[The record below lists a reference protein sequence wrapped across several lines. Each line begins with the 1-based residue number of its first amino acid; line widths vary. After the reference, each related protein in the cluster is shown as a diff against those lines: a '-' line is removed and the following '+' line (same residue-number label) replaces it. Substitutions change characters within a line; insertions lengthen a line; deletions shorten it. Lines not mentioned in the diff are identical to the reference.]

1 MKFKKTL
8 KIFLVV
14 FLLAVLV
21 YVFFGIKGKSQPEIV
36 TEMSADGKDVK
47 FYTYNEKGR
56 KTLELTCSEAY
67 KKSND
72 KTLMKKIHGLIFKEG
87 RMDRDIKIFGD
98 EGFVENNFYNFYV
111 AGNARLVSKD
121 FIISSQHFN
130 LKNRV
135 ELSSA
140 PMVYYQT
147 DVLKGSAAN
156 GMEYYIDS
164 NTLKFNKTKGTYK
177 RDKRSFDY
185 ETNVWWFFEK
195 SKVMALEKEVVIKE
209 DKSLLRSDWVT
220 LKFDDKLTR
229 VVEASTQN
237 NSYLFMQDPG
247 KNEIKEIK
255 SANIVNLY
263 DEEGHLTFIKVM
275 KDAQIL
281 LKTET
286 NRTLIASQDVEM
298 NIDGPTGKTKNVH
311 IPMRGVIENTGKTTF
326 KVIAD
331 TIDAQ
336 YNQQGEISR
345 CQGTGNVEFII
356 EEYKGFTNKI
366 NYNIEKKTI
375 TLEGENSQIKNKNNS
390 FTSSQFMVQVD
401 KKILT
406 SNQAVKSLIYV
417 EKENALFSTDPI
429 YINSA
434 KFTIFE
440 KEKKFKYDQQ
450 VNLNQG
456 DTRLN
461 GKSLEISQDGR
472 ISAQGS
478 VDFSFKKGKKGDK
491 EVAVKGDQLTFNPEK
506 KRIDIV
512 GNALVKSD
520 VNVLRAGRFVL
531 QFNEKN
537 EIGDIIG
544 EEDIYFTKEELTGT
558 SRRVKWQFNREI
570 MVLQGSPQVVNQS
583 GQRTTGKELSINLQ
597 DNKITILSAES
608 ERSETVIQ

>member
-21 YVFFGIKGKSQPEIV
+21 YVFSGIKGKSQPGIV

-47 FYTYNEKGR
+47 FYTYNEKGK

-67 KKSND
+67 KESND
-72 KTLMKKIHGLIFKEG
+72 KTLMKKIQGLIFKEG

-111 AGNARLVSKD
+111 EGNARLVSKD
-121 FIISSQHFN
+121 FIISSEHFN
-130 LKNRV
+130 LKNRA
-135 ELSSA
+135 ELFSA
-140 PMVYYQT
+140 PVVHYQT
-147 DVLKGSAAN
+147 DVLKGSATN
-156 GMEYYIDS
+156 GMEYYINS

-177 RDKRSFDY
+177 RDKRRFDY
-185 ETNVWWFFEK
+185 QTNVWWFFEK

-220 LKFDDKLTR
+220 LKFNDDLTR
-229 VVEASTQN
+229 VVETSTQN
-237 NSYLFMQDPG
+237 NSYLYMEDTE

-263 DEEGHLTFIKVM
+263 DDEGHLTFLKVM

-281 LKTET
+281 LKSET
-286 NRTLIASQDVEM
+286 NRTLIVSQSVEM
-298 NIDGPTGKTKNVH
+298 NFDGPTGKTKSVN
-311 IPMRGVIENTGKTTF
+311 IPMRGVIENTGKTGF

-331 TIDAQ
+331 TIDVQ
-336 YNQQGEISR
+336 YNQEGEISR

-356 EEYKGFTNKI
+356 EEYKGLTNKI
-366 NYNIEKKTI
+366 NYNIDKETI
-375 TLEGENSQIKNKNNS
+375 TLEGENSQIKNKNNT
-390 FTSSQFMVQVD
+390 FTSSQFMVKVD

-406 SNQAVKSLIYV
+406 SNQAVKSLIHV

-429 YINSA
+429 YINSTR
-434 KFTIFE
+434 FTIFE
-440 KEKKFKYDQQ
+440 KEKKFQYDQQ

-461 GKSLEISQDGR
+461 AKSLEINEDGR
-472 ISAQGS
+472 VSAQGS
-478 VDFSFKKGKKGDK
+478 VDFSFKKGDK
-491 EVAVKGDQLTFNPEK
+491 EVAVKGDQLTFNPEE

-512 GNALVKSD
+512 GNAIVKSD

-537 EIGDIIG
+537 EIGDING
-544 EEDIYFTKEELTGT
+544 EGDIYFTKEELSGT
-558 SRRVKWQFNREI
+558 SRRVKWLFNQEI
-570 MVLQGSPQVVNQS
+570 LILQGSPQVVNQS

-597 DNKITILSAES
+597 NNKITILSAES

>member
-21 YVFFGIKGKSQPEIV
+21 YVFSGIKGKSQPGII

-47 FYTYNEKGR
+47 FYTYNEKGK

-67 KKSND
+67 KESND
-72 KTLMKKIHGLIFKEG
+72 KTLMKKIQGLIFKKG

-111 AGNARLVSKD
+111 EGNARLVSKD

-130 LKNRV
+130 LKDRA

-140 PMVYYQT
+140 PVVHYQT
-147 DVLKGSAAN
+147 DVLKGSATN
-156 GMEYYIDS
+156 GMEYYINS

-177 RDKRSFDY
+177 RDKRRFDY
-185 ETNVWWFFEK
+185 QTNVWWFFEK

-220 LKFDDKLTR
+220 LKFNDDLTR
-229 VVEASTQN
+229 VVETSTQN
-237 NSYLFMQDPG
+237 NSYLYMEDTE
-247 KNEIKEIK
+247 KKEIKEIK

-263 DEEGHLTFIKVM
+263 DDEGHLTFLKVM

-281 LKTET
+281 LKSET
-286 NRTLIASQDVEM
+286 NRTLIVSQSVEM
-298 NIDGPTGKTKNVH
+298 NFDGPTGKTKSVN
-311 IPMRGVIENTGKTTF
+311 IPMRGVIENTGKTGF

-331 TIDAQ
+331 TIDVQ
-336 YNQQGEISR
+336 YNKKGEISR

-356 EEYKGFTNKI
+356 EEYKGLTNKI
-366 NYNIEKKTI
+366 NYNIEKETI
-375 TLEGENSQIKNKNNS
+375 TLEGENSQIKNKNNT
-390 FTSSQFMVQVD
+390 FTSSQFMVKVD

-406 SNQAVKSLIYV
+406 SNQAVKSLIHV

-429 YINSA
+429 YINSK

-440 KEKKFKYDQQ
+440 KEKKFQYDQQ

-461 GKSLEISQDGR
+461 AKSLEISEDGR
-472 ISAQGS
+472 VSAQGS
-478 VDFSFKKGKKGDK
+478 VDFSFKNGDK
-491 EVAVKGDQLTFNPEK
+491 EVAVKGDQLTFNPAE

-512 GNALVKSD
+512 DNAIVKSD
-520 VNVLRAGRFVL
+520 VNVLRASRFVL

-537 EIGDIIG
+537 EIGDING
-544 EEDIYFTKEELTGT
+544 EEDIYFTKEELSGT
-558 SRRVKWQFNREI
+558 SRRVKWLFNQEI
-570 MVLQGSPQVVNQS
+570 LVLQGSPQVVNQS
-583 GQRTTGKELSINLQ
+583 GHRTTGKELSINLQ